1 MTRARDEKGVVLL
14 LVLVII
20 VLTISMVFA
29 FAETSLIQVAS
40 TKQRIARVKA
50 SLLARSGVPIAM
62 RALVDDVTQ
71 GAIDELDV
79 IDSSRDPWALLAQQP
94 IEVPGGG
101 ELRIRVLDAG
111 NRLNLNALVDEDGF
125 PHPES
130 LAFLTAA
137 LERIIENMPGRTEE
151 KLYRPDE
158 LAEAILD
165 WIDSDDQTRLGDNE
179 AAYYEE
185 AQATS
190 GPLDRPLYSLASLGA
205 IPDLDERLLDA
216 LADYFTIYPTLSGLT
231 EGSGVNPNT
240 APPHVLGL
248 IYQGT
253 SGQQELLIEEDV
265 FRILRAR
272 DEGRIFCPQSEEDPC
287 VSFQNE
293 ILEFGGIVFP
303 PLSYRS
309 QTFVIQSEAR
319 YGEVRAC
326 VEAVIDRSDPR
337 ELLTLSYRLEC

>member
-1 MTRARDEKGVVLL
+1 MRARDEDGVVLL
-14 LVLVII
+14 LVLAII
-20 VLTISMVFA
+20 VITISMVYA
-29 FAETSLIQVAS
+29 FAETSLLEVAS
-40 TKQRIARVKA
+40 TRQRIARAKA
-50 SLLARSGVPIAM
+50 SLLARSGVPIAV

-71 GAIDELDV
+71 GVVDELDV
-79 IDSSRDPWALLAQQP
+79 IESTLDPWALLGREP

-101 ELRIRVLDAG
+101 ELRISVRDSG
-111 NRLNLNALVDEDGF
+111 NRINLNGLVDAEGIQ
-125 PHPES
+125 HPES

-137 LERIIENMPGRTEE
+137 LERIIENMPGRAEE

-158 LAEAILD
+158 LAEAMLD

-179 AAYYEE
+179 SAYYED
-185 AQATS
+185 ARAPS
-190 GPLDRPLYSLASLGA
+190 GPLDGPLYSLASLGA
-205 IPDLDERLLDA
+205 IPDLDDRLLDA
-216 LADYFTIYPTLSGLT
+216 LADYFTIYPTIPGLT

-253 SGQQELLIEEDV
+253 SGQQELLIEKDV
-265 FRILRAR
+265 FSILRAR

-293 ILEFGGIVFP
+293 ILEFGGIAFP

-309 QTFVIQSEAR
+309 QTFTIRSEAR
-319 YGEVRAC
+319 YDSVRAC

-337 ELLTLSYRLEC
+337 ELVTLSYRLEC